1 MADRILTWGEF
12 LAAEV
17 PLKLV
22 DNGDDSYTFGIED
35 VGDGVAEVIDA
46 PFAEVVSGKYPLK
59 FVDNGDGS
67 YSFAV
72 SSGFVPEEDMPTIEV
87 PTGVIDGVNVT
98 FTLSATPTKL
108 LLFRNGQL
116 QDTFSLTP
124 DYSLV
129 GATITFIVPP
139 TGGLNPDDLVACF
152 WS

>member
-12 LAAEV
+12 LAGEV

-46 PFAEVVSGKYPLK
+46 PFAEVISGKYPLK

-72 SSGFVPEEDMPTIEV
+72 SSGFAPEEDKPTIEV
-87 PTGVIDGVNVT
+87 PAGVVDGVNTV
-98 FTLSATPTKL
+98 FTLSAPAAKL
-108 LLFRNGQL
+108 LQFRNGQL
-116 QDTFSLTP
+116 QDTFSVSP
-124 DYSLV
+124 DYSFV
-129 GATITFIVPP
+129 GDTITFITPP
-139 TGGLNPDDLVACF
+139 SIGDDLVSCF
-152 WS
+152 WPS